1 MQKSHL
7 KINEQIIASV
17 RQAQTVD
24 MQIYMNK
31 SQHIFN
37 NIAIL
42 LNMTT
47 DLRRKYKIT
56 FWKKIS
62 AQTNIL

>member
-31 SQHIFN
+31 SQHLFN
-37 NIAIL
+37 IIAIL
-42 LNMTT
+42 LNRAT
-47 DLRRKYKIT
+47 DLCRKY
-56 FWKKIS
+56 
-62 AQTNIL
+62 